1 MCGIL
6 TSCIRVVPI
15 IPLCCI
21 VCAFMVYV
29 FLPDN
34 VFFHYP
40 VGVYII
46 IIDRIDVQGVI
57 KFFRFKGAL
66 GMTIGTFF

>member
-6 TSCIRVVPI
+6 TSCICVVPR

-21 VCAFMVYV
+21 VYAFMVYV

-34 VFFHYP
+34 VSS
-40 VGVYII
+40 IT
-46 IIDRIDVQGVI
+46 
-57 KFFRFKGAL
+57 L
-66 GMTIGTFF
+66 